1 MTECTLQ
8 TASRST
14 IQPPAETAGFS
25 SFLAEDAPQLGDV
38 AADPALHDL
47 FCTAF
52 NLDELRRFLAT
63 STLNSLLKE
72 LPESAVSI
80 SSFSWR
86 LIELANRH
94 RLIVP
99 LFFEELVR
107 ARPAYKHDI
116 ERIQELYAGHPLF
129 SRPNA
134 PAASQKF
141 SLFIQWRSFKLS
153 IVLGLG
159 VSLISA
165 AAVLRW
171 LSADLTERR
180 LTIAE
185 ERRRDLFYPNVV
197 PWRPPAPG
205 VCDDPNVHEFLTAL
219 RGHQCAPE
227 DTSCPA
233 VSAEQ
238 IFITKTHPESVL
250 RRFSLT
256 SVHFPTAKP
265 SSNAGVAEW
274 PDPSTKAFYLQ
285 DIRRLMSKLR
295 SAKTILII
303 GRASPDG
310 SRAKNERLAR
320 ARVEFVVDLIL
331 EATESREERES
342 LREKVTIILLGSKN
356 FISPG
361 EFKFIGADHIAWNN
375 ETQALLSRLGTDY
388 SLDHE
393 DGIRSLRLINQSV
406 SIVPITCDIDH

>member
-1 MTECTLQ
+1 MQ
-8 TASRST
+8 TASRSS
-14 IQPPAETAGFS
+14 IPPPAGTAGFS

-72 LPESAVSI
+72 LPEGAVSI

-86 LIELANRH
+86 LIEQANRH

-129 SRPNA
+129 SKPNA

-185 ERRRDLFYPNVV
+185 ERGRDLFYPNVV
-197 PWRPPAPG
+197 PWRPPTPG

-233 VSAEQ
+233 VSTEQ
-238 IFITKTHPESVL
+238 IFISEAYPESVL

-256 SVHFPTAKP
+256 SFHFPTGKP
-265 SSNAGVAEW
+265 STNTGAADW

-285 DIRRLMSKLR
+285 GMRRQMSQLR

-303 GRASPDG
+303 GRASPGG
-310 SRAKNERLAR
+310 SIVNNERITR
-320 ARVEFVVDLIL
+320 ARVGFVENLIR
-331 EATESREERES
+331 EAAESREERES

-356 FISPG
+356 IISPEG
-361 EFKFIGADHIAWNN
+361 FKFIGADHIAWNN
-375 ETQALLSRLGTDY
+375 ETQALLSRVGTDLD
-388 SLDHE
+388 LDHE
-393 DGIRSLRLINQSV
+393 DGIRSLRIINQSV
-406 SIVPITCDIDH
+406 SVVAITCGKDH